1 MNFFETIDQMV
12 AESEVVID
20 RPAGS
25 VHPRFA
31 DYIYPF
37 DYGYLA
43 GTTSGDGVGI
53 DCWVGSEGGR
63 RVSGVIVVVDPIKKD
78 SEIKI
83 LLGCTD
89 NDIETILACH
99 DRGEMRGMVVKR

>member
-1 MNFFETIDQMV
+1 MTFFETIDQMV
-12 AESEVVID
+12 VESEVVID
-20 RPAGS
+20 RSAGS

-43 GTTSGDGVGI
+43 GTTSGDGAGI
-53 DCWVGSEGGR
+53 DCWVGSAGGR

-89 NDIETILACH
+89 SDMETILACH
-99 DRGEMRGMVVKR
+99 NRGAMRGMLVKR